1 MQSPSRWARPRSS
14 HHRLCLQSAVFL
26 LFLAVC
32 PCLAE
37 PPGKL
42 HTGKTERHRNRTRH
56 KAGDAFPGK
65 GSRKEWR
72 QASEE
77 YNRGV
82 RLSAESK
89 FEQAAE
95 SFKKAIAIYRWDYR
109 YFENLGAAYRQ
120 MKLLPQAEE
129 ATSAAIKLN
138 ARRWGPWHNQALIYA
153 QEGKFPDAL
162 KAAQTC
168 LSLNPPLVRKEE
180 WERLAQSLKQA
191 IEQKTGD

>member
-1 MQSPSRWARPRSS
+1 MQSPSRWARPRSN
-14 HHRLCLQSAVFL
+14 HPRLCLQSAVFL
-26 LFLAVC
+26 LFLAAC

-42 HTGKTERHRNRTRH
+42 HTGKIESHGKGTRH

-65 GSRKEWR
+65 GSREKWL

-77 YNRGV
+77 YNRGT

-89 FEQAAE
+89 FDLAAE

-153 QEGKFPDAL
+153 QERKFPDAL

-168 LSLNPPLVRKEE
+168 LSLHPPLARKEE
-180 WERLAQSLKQA
+180 LARLAQSLKQA
-191 IEQKTGD
+191 MEQKTGD